1 MTQQYVVFFYI
12 ILYNNP
18 DRKNFINSNYVLLS
32 TKCRKLNFRLTLHI
46 LGGKIGC
53 EYDDEG
59 ETNVSS

>member
-1 MTQQYVVFFYI
+1 MFFYI

-18 DRKNFINSNYVLLS
+18 DRKNFINSDQVLLS
-32 TKCRKLNFRLTLHI
+32 TRRRELNFRLTLHI

>member
-1 MTQQYVVFFYI
+1 MFFYI

-18 DRKNFINSNYVLLS
+18 DGKNFINNDQGLLS
-32 TKCRKLNFRLTLHI
+32 TRRRKLNFRLTLHI